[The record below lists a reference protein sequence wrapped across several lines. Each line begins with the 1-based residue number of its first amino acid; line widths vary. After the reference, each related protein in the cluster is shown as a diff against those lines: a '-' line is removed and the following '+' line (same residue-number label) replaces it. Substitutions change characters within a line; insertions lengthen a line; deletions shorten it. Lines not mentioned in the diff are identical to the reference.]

1 MIDLNHTADLLE
13 YVPATIEAQLAD
25 LLSAGDPAG
34 PFDLYP
40 ANPDERTA

>member
-13 YVPATIEAQLAD
+13 YGPATIEAQLAN
-25 LLSAGDPAG
+25 LLSAAGPAA

-40 ANPDERTA
+40 ASPDEYTA